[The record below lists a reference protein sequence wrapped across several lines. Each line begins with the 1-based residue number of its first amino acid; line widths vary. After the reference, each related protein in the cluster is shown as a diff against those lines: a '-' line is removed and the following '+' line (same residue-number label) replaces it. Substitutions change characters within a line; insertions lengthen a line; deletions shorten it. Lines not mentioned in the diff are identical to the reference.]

1 MILSLADQ
9 INPLEE
15 EIATLQYQL
24 EEAQAKLNEIH
35 EKVDKAEG
43 PLSTIKSLAKDL
55 TSMFKDDPNIL
66 KEIKNH
72 VLSAFGIPD
81 NSRVEKQ
88 EDSTLVADTEK
99 KEETV
104 KDVVESDMQEASKP
118 TGYIADNT
126 PVKNKKRLRKG
137 KNDLKDVI
145 DQKNEIVTSN
155 EINGIVSSNEINEI
169 VTSIIQNEKFT
180 NLSQIERFFKEIEQ
194 KYGVKKSE
202 LIRRKFIATITKDT
216 DSWNEYIKAYHTIL
230 PGTSLCPKNNPN
242 EICYYVRPVENISD
256 KGNRPT
262 CEVIKGS
269 DNTLMCITQPEPG
282 GTYWLTDEPITP
294 PNKIKTRIDTISKTK
309 KPIDISAESLGVPF

>member
-15 EIATLQYQL
+15 EIAALQYQL
-24 EEAQAKLNEIH
+24 KEAQARLNKIH

-43 PLSTIKSLAKDL
+43 PLSTIKSLALDL
-55 TSMFKDDPNIL
+55 TNMFKDDPNIL
-66 KEIKNH
+66 KEIKNY
-72 VLSAFGIPD
+72 VSSAFGILD

-88 EDSTLVADTEK
+88 EDSTLVVDTEK

-104 KDVVESDMQEASKP
+104 KDVVESDMQEVSKP

-126 PVKNKKRLRKG
+126 LVETKRRSRKG
-137 KNDLKDVI
+137 KDDLKAVI
-145 DQKNEIVTSN
+145 DQKNEIVT
-155 EINGIVSSNEINEI
+155 SNEINEI

-180 NLSQIERFFKEIEQ
+180 NLSQIEMFFKEIGK
-194 KYGVKKSE
+194 KYGVKNRD
-202 LIRRKFIATITKDT
+202 LIRAKFIKAIAKDT
-216 DSWNEYIKAYHTIL
+216 YRWNEYIKAYNTIL

-242 EICYYVRPVENISD
+242 EICYYVKLVENTSD

-262 CEVIKGS
+262 CEVIRNDGTL
-269 DNTLMCITQPEPG
+269 NGTLMCITKPEPG

-294 PNKIKTRIDTISKTK
+294 PNKIKTRIDTISKTE
-309 KPIDISAESLGVPF
+309 KPIDIPTESLGVPF